1 MWLAKEKAIAPKIDR
16 RSRYM
21 HKLHKISLFLIG
33 FFLILSLSTN
43 WQIASI
49 AQNNGST
56 QLTYYGHAAF
66 KLVTPSGKVL
76 LIDPWL
82 TNPNNPTG
90 EEDLAG
96 LKRVDFVLVT
106 HGHFDHVGNV
116 VEIAQSTGARLV
128 ATDDLRLALAE
139 YSDFPTDL
147 ATPKTSGNFGGT
159 VSLLEGEVKVTF
171 VPAVHSSAIT
181 PLPEGAEN
189 IHNGGNPSGLIITIE
204 NSAVIYHTGD
214 TDVFGDM
221 SLISRFHDID
231 AMLVCIGDHATMNPE
246 RAAEAVKIVNPK
258 VAVPMHYG
266 TFPILSGTPEEFAT
280 ALQQQN
286 VSTQLKVMEVHQT
299 LEL

>member
-1 MWLAKEKAIAPKIDR
+1 MYQKWRIVALG
-16 RSRYM
+16 
-21 HKLHKISLFLIG
+21 LISFL
-33 FFLILSLSTN
+33 LILFLSTN
-43 WQIASI
+43 FQLTK
-49 AQNNGST
+49 AQNGTT

-96 LKRVDFVLVT
+96 LERADFILVT
-106 HGHFDHVGNV
+106 HGHFDHVGNAV
-116 VEIAQSTGARLV
+116 AIAKSTGAQLV
-128 ATDDLRLALAE
+128 ATDDLRLAVTE
-139 YSDFPTDL
+139 YTGFPSSL
-147 ATPKTSGNFGGT
+147 ATPETSGNFGGT
-159 VSLLEGEVKVTF
+159 VSLLKGEVEVTF

-189 IHNGGNPSGLIITIE
+189 IHNGGNPSGLVI
-204 NSAVIYHTGD
+204 AVRNGPVVYHTGD

-221 SLISRFHDID
+221 SLISRFYDID

-258 VAVPMHYG
+258 IAVPIHYG
-266 TFPILSGTPEEFAT
+266 TFPLLSGTPEEFTT
-280 ALQQQN
+280 ALQQQE
-286 VSTQLKVMEVHQT
+286 VTTQLKVMEVHQT
-299 LEL
+299 MQL